1 MNILPIAQLFSSIP
15 VNIVFIVASVFL
27 LWFGADWLVK
37 GASKMAL
44 SMNLQPI
51 IIGLTVVAFGTS
63 APELVVSVTAALK
76 GEASMAL
83 GNVVGSNIANI
94 ALVLGVCALICPIEV
109 SKDTLKSDLPFM
121 VLVSFLTYVLA
132 RFGPAGDGTGLNQM
146 DGIIMLGFLVYFLL
160 RIYLKNK
167 SSKEVD
173 PELAEIMEEQK
184 GSNGMNLVLVLAG
197 IIGLVAGAKLLVE
210 GGVVIAGALGVPE
223 FFISLTMVALGTSIP
238 ELAASGMAAYKGET
252 DLCMG
257 NIVGSNIMNLLI
269 VLAITIVIAPIAVAP
284 NIINFELPAVVFV
297 AILLYFLC
305 RLGRLKLG
313 KKAGVLLL
321 AVYFGFIFMSYKKP
335 AEQSPV
341 KQTASIEKL
350 TR

>member
-1 MNILPIAQLFSSIP
+1 M
-15 VNIVFIVASVFL
+15 NIVFVVASVFL

-76 GEASMAL
+76 GGPEMAL

-109 SKDTLKSDLPFM
+109 SKDTLKTDLPFM

-132 RFGPAGDGTGLNQM
+132 RFGPAGGGTGLNQL

-160 RIYLKNK
+160 RIFLKNRN
-167 SSKEVD
+167 SKEVD
-173 PELAEIMEEQK
+173 PELAEIMEEK
-184 GSNGMNLVLVLAG
+184 KSSNAMNFVLVLAG
-197 IIGLVAGAKLLVE
+197 IIGLVAGATLLVE
-210 GGVVIAGALGVPE
+210 GGVVIAGAMGVPE
-223 FFISLTMVALGTSIP
+223 FFISLTMVAIGTSIP
-238 ELAASGMAAYKGET
+238 ELAASAMAAYKGET

-269 VLAITIVIAPIAVAP
+269 VLAITVVIAPIAVSP
-284 NIINFELPAVVFV
+284 NIIQFELPAVVIV
-297 AILLYFLC
+297 AILLYFMC
-305 RLGRLKLG
+305 RLGKLKLG
-313 KKAGVLLL
+313 KKAGVILLL
-321 AVYFGFIFMSYKKP
+321 VYVSFIYLSYKKP
-335 AEQSPV
+335 SVQAPQGTAPI
-341 KQTASIEKL
+341 KQAAK
-350 TR
+350 

>member
-1 MNILPIAQLFSSIP
+1 MYMNNVLIAQLSTSIP
-15 VNIVFIVASVFL
+15 INVGFVIVSIFL

-44 SMNLQPI
+44 SLNIQPI

-63 APELVVSVTAALK
+63 APELVVSITAALQ
-76 GEASMAL
+76 GGPEMAL

-94 ALVLGVCALICPIEV
+94 ALVLGVCALISPIEV
-109 SKDTLKSDLPFM
+109 TKDTMKSDLPFL

-132 RFGPAGDGTGLNQM
+132 RFGSAGAGIGLNRT
-146 DGIIMLGFLVYFLL
+146 DGLIMLGFLLYFLL
-160 RIYLKNK
+160 RIFFKNRN
-167 SSKEVD
+167 SKEVD
-173 PELAEIMEEQK
+173 PELAEIMEEK
-184 GSNGMNLVLVLAG
+184 KSSGLINFVLVIAG
-197 IIGLVAGAKLLVE
+197 IIGLASGAQLLVE
-210 GGVVIAGALGVPE
+210 GGVVIAGAIGVPQ
-223 FFISLTMVALGTSIP
+223 FFISLTVIAIGTSVP

-269 VLAITIVIAPIAVAP
+269 VLAITVVIAPIAVSAD
-284 NIINFELPAVVFV
+284 IMKFQLPAVVIV

-305 RLGRLKLG
+305 RIGGMKLG

-321 AVYFGFIFMSYKKP
+321 CVYVGFIYLSYNKSQP
-335 AEQSPV
+335 VAQSVEQTV
-341 KQTASIEKL
+341 
-350 TR
+350 R